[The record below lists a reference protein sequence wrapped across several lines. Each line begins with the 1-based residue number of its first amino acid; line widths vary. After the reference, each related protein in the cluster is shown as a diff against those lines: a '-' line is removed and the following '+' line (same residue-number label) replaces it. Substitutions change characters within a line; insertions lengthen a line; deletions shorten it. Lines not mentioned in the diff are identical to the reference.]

1 MNHPFPKSTS
11 STHKC
16 RILQDS
22 VDHGDTVAVLI
33 NADPDAMASALALK
47 RFFWRRA
54 KKVQIFHIN
63 TIKRADNLAM
73 IRLLK
78 IEQKHIR
85 KIKVQDITK
94 WAIIDSQPHHN
105 ELFKKYQYDI
115 IIDHHPVNPISTG
128 QFIDIREDYGA
139 TSTILTEYLRAVD
152 IKPSPTLATALFYG
166 IKTDTDNFIRSSTS
180 HDINAF
186 RYLYQ
191 YVNINIIKKIEASEM
206 TRNSLESF
214 KSAMDRLVMHK
225 DIAFIHMGEV
235 KNPDILV
242 IMADFFLKM
251 VEASWS
257 VISGIQGSKFI
268 IIFRNASFRMDAGKV
283 AQRLFGHIGSAGG
296 HKSAA
301 RAELSTEDL
310 DFDVEN
316 ESDCRDFVLDRLKI
330 FK

>member
-1 MNHPFPKSTS
+1 MNNPFPKSAS
-11 STHKC
+11 SIQKC
-16 RILQDS
+16 RMLQDV
-22 VDHGDTVAVLI
+22 VDHRDSVGVLI

-47 RFFWRRA
+47 RLFWRRA

-85 KIKVQDITK
+85 KMKIQDITK

-105 ELFKKYQYDI
+105 ELFEKYKYDI
-115 IIDHHPVNPISTG
+115 IIDHHPVNLLSTG
-128 QFIDIREDYGA
+128 QFVDIREDYGA
-139 TSTILTEYLRAVD
+139 ASTILTEYLRAAD

-206 TRNSLESF
+206 TRNSLENF
-214 KSAMDRLVMHK
+214 KAAMDRLVMYK
-225 DIAFIHMGEV
+225 DIAFIHMGKV

-242 IMADFFLKM
+242 IIADFFLKM
-251 VEASWS
+251 VEVSWS
-257 VISGIQGSKFI
+257 VVSGVYGNKFV
-268 IIFRNASFRMDAGKV
+268 IIFRNASFRIDAGRV
-283 AQRLFGHIGSAGG
+283 AQRLFGQFGSAGG
-296 HKSAA
+296 HKNAA
-301 RAELSTEDL
+301 RAELPVEAL
-310 DFDVEN
+310 DFDPASEPN
-316 ESDCRDFVLDRLKI
+316 GRDFVLGRLRMLK
-330 FK
+330 